1 MNVTAPTN
9 SSSSEHK
16 VSALAQSNEPSKS
29 AGSGSSKPL
38 VYELSNVGKTYK
50 RNKVVALES
59 VSLSLRQGSF
69 SSVIGSSGCGKSTL
83 LKIMAG
89 LIPPSTGRV
98 VLQQKPVVGPRRDIG
113 MMFQQAT
120 LFPWRTTIENIV
132 LPIEI
137 RDGRKAAEK
146 AKVLAHEL
154 LDIVGLQG
162 FEDVY
167 PNELS
172 GGMAQR
178 ASICRMLITE
188 PAVLLLDEPF
198 SALDELSRDMM
209 NMELQRIC
217 AEQHATAFLVTHSIP
232 EAVILS
238 DDIYVMKPRPG
249 RLAEVV
255 SVDLPRPRTLD
266 MITTPKF
273 GATVDYIRGLLDK
286 GEAL

>member
-1 MNVTAPTN
+1 MTL
-9 SSSSEHK
+9 
-16 VSALAQSNEPSKS
+16 SATTLDGHPALGEP
-29 AGSGSSKPL
+29 
-38 VYELSNVGKTYK
+38 VYELTHVSKTYA
-50 RNKVVALES
+50 RNKVVALDD
-59 VSLSLRQGSF
+59 VSLTLRKGSF

-89 LIPPSTGRV
+89 LIPPSKGRV
-98 VLQQKPVVGPRRDIG
+98 VLQGKPVTGTRRDIG

-137 RDGRKAAEK
+137 RDGRNAAEK
-146 AKVLAHEL
+146 AKVQAREL
-154 LDIVGLQG
+154 LDVVGLNG
-162 FEDVY
+162 FEDVF

-217 AEQHATAFLVTHSIP
+217 GEQHATAFLVTHSIQ

-255 SVDLPRPRTLD
+255 TVDLPRPRTLD
-266 MITTPKF
+266 MMTTPKF
-273 GATVDYIRGLLDK
+273 GETVDYIRGLLDK
-286 GEAL
+286 GEEM